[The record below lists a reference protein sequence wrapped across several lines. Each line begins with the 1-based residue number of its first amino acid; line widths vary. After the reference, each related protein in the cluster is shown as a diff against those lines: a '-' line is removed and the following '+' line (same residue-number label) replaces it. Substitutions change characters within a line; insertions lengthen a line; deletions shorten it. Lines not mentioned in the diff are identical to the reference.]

1 MGQFDYF
8 SAQVINRKNDYSVYV
23 CPVCGNENIINSTE
37 CKHCRYSLKEF
48 ESVYFSHYNDYNEA
62 LLLVE
67 EKKLFSAYEKIITF
81 LEYYPKDVDA
91 QHLRLYILSL
101 LKDEEFSAKAE
112 AYSQEHSDRWVI
124 NLIDAPE
131 SVSVKDFQ
139 MKTLFKGEKLLSSIY
154 KIATAKQE
162 ERNKTIGQ
170 LKELTN
176 RLYEIYIKVKTLK
189 ANKPIFAEIKLF
201 YEKIY
206 MEFLLRNGMNIT
218 DYLGRNFNDLTEEE
232 KKILGSVYNV
242 EDKKKPD
249 GTIVKVFMPEI
260 RYNSILLQ
268 QAKITVNVHPKKNTQ
283 EK

>member
-8 SAQVINRKNDYSVYV
+8 SAQAINRKNDYSVYV
-23 CPVCGNENIINSTE
+23 CPVCGNENTINSTE
-37 CKHCRYSLKEF
+37 CKYCRYSLKEF

-62 LLLVE
+62 LLLIE

-139 MKTLFKGEKLLSSIY
+139 KKTLFKGEKLLSSIY

-162 ERNKTIGQ
+162 ERNKTIVQ

-189 ANKPIFAEIKLF
+189 ANNPIFAEIKLF

-218 DYLGRNFNDLTEEE
+218 DYLGLNYNDLTEEQ
-232 KKILGSVYNV
+232 KKILGSVDTV
-242 EDKKKPD
+242 EDKKKPN
-249 GTIVKVFMPEI
+249 GAIVKVFMPEI